1 MRDAIMEVDE
11 NTLTWP
17 EGLRMLLEILPTAEE
32 AAKLLAYDGDAECLD
47 RPETMLR
54 SIADVPRL
62 QGRIKAMMFK
72 AQLESEMDGVLIKQV
87 PMTMTMMRIPPPN
100 AHPHHTGPLRVSICI
115 LLSLSFVRVSL

>member
-1 MRDAIMEVDE
+1 MQGKPLRDAIMEVDE

-17 EGLRMLLEILPTAEE
+17 EGLRMLLEILPTADE

-87 PMTMTMMRIPPPN
+87 LRRMMRTMPPPQT
-100 AHPHHTGPLRVSICI
+100 PTHTTPAL
-115 LLSLSFVRVSL
+115 FA